1 MATAELA
8 VVAGASPQRRYAPA
22 RARELRPVALA
33 AAALLATGT
42 LGALLA
48 LLDGSL
54 IDFPAPHPTLHP
66 TLGAIASIFA
76 NNLRALAV
84 PFILIAFRFPSSRP
98 SRIAG
103 DALVAGLLLANGVQ
117 VGFAIGRWQ
126 GRLVPYLPHLPL
138 EYLAASVA
146 AGAWLSGR
154 RSQPLATTVR
164 YGALTVALLGA
175 AAVVEVLL
183 TPHAH

>member
-8 VVAGASPQRRYAPA
+8 VVARASSRRRLA
-22 RARELRPVALA
+22 RARELRTVALA
-33 AAALLATGT
+33 AAALLGAGT

-54 IDFPAPHPTLHP
+54 IDFPAPHPTLRP
-66 TLGAIASIFA
+66 MLGAIASIFA

-98 SRIAG
+98 GRIAG
-103 DALVAGLLLANGVQ
+103 DAIVAGLLFANAVQ

-146 AGAWLSGR
+146 AGAWLSAR
-154 RSQPLATTVR
+154 RSRALPTVVR
-164 YGALTVALLGA
+164 SGALTVALLGA
-175 AAVVEVLL
+175 GAVVEVLL
-183 TPHAH
+183 TPHGR